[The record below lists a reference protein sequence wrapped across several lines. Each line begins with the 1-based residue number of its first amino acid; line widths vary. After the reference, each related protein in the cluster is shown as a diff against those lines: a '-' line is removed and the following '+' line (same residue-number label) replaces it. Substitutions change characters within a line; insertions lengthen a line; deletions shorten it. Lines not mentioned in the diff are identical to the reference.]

1 MVNKKSS
8 WPISRV
14 LCLAKG
20 KVPVIYLRCMS
31 PYNFSGLPSDMGR
44 ATLVGVGLH
53 DLTTPKMHS
62 PTCYHAAG
70 GLLPHLL
77 TLTKPFHLS
86 KEHLEKPGGSFL
98 LHYSTFADSFP
109 LGSRMLCVARTFLF
123 CHKHQRQTGRLF
135 SLCKVKHLN
144 WNIEI
149 SFLQSVGYPTCQAYF

>member
-53 DLTTPKMHS
+53 DLTTPKTYS
-62 PTCYHAAG
+62 SCVATR
-70 GLLPHLL
+70 LV
-77 TLTKPFHLS
+77 
-86 KEHLEKPGGSFL
+86 GS
-98 LHYSTFADSFP
+98 YSTFSP
-109 LGSRMLCVARTFLF
+109 LP
-123 CHKHQRQTGRLF
+123 
-135 SLCKVKHLN
+135 
-144 WNIEI
+144 
-149 SFLQSVGYPTCQAYF
+149 Y

>member
-14 LCLAKG
+14 LCLALG

-44 ATLVGVGLH
+44 ATLVGAGLH

-62 PTCYHAAG
+62 PHVAIRLVGSYPTFSPLPCASQG
-70 GLLPHLL
+70 GY
-77 TLTKPFHLS
+77 
-86 KEHLEKPGGSFL
+86 FL

-109 LGSRMLCVARTFLF
+109 LGSRMLYVARTFLF
-123 CHKHQRQTGRLF
+123 SLSAPATDRPTAFRLQR
-135 SLCKVKHLN
+135 
-144 WNIEI
+144 
-149 SFLQSVGYPTCQAYF
+149 